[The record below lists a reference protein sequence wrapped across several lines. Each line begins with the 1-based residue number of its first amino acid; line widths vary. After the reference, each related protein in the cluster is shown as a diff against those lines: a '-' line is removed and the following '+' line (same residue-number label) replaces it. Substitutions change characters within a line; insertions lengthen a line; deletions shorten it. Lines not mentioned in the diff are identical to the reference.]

1 MASTPIL
8 EPYIEKDYDINFKLS
23 IFEAFLLIFIAEL
36 GDKTFI
42 MLIILQLKSNCITVF
57 VSSLFAELLMNFL
70 AIVMGYFIDFLLYK
84 NLIDYIGILISF
96 MYGLFLLG
104 SSFREENISFATEL
118 VLNQKN
124 YETSF
129 TELLEESKIEKN
141 EETRKNQRYP
151 LNAKLETI
159 SEVDASKEETKHFK
173 ITKEGYSFPKIENTS
188 SNMNSNNTNNSST
201 SSNPNVQ
208 LKRNDTEL
216 EIALNEILDK
226 NKENEEDKKLDINV
240 FWTIFKTMILSEFF
254 DRTQISTLS
263 MSSIFNF
270 SGVLIGSSIALTIT
284 CYLGA
289 YQGKN
294 MIKILKEKVLSFI
307 LGCIFIAY
315 AIQVYIGKQ
324 RDSTQTTA
332 PVV

>member
-1 MASTPIL
+1 
-8 EPYIEKDYDINFKLS
+8 
-23 IFEAFLLIFIAEL
+23 
-36 GDKTFI
+36 
-42 MLIILQLKSNCITVF
+42 
-57 VSSLFAELLMNFL
+57 MNFL

-104 SSFREENISFATEL
+104 SSFREENISFAAEL

-141 EETRKNQRYP
+141 EETRKSQRYP

-173 ITKEGYSFPKIENTS
+173 IKKEGYSFPKIENTNNNLNTS
-188 SNMNSNNTNNSST
+188 YNSNTT
-201 SSNPNVQ
+201 PSNPNVQ
-208 LKRNDTEL
+208 IKRNDTEL

-240 FWTIFKTMILSEFF
+240 FWTIFKTMIISEFF

-315 AIQVYIGKQ
+315 AIQVYIGKKRYNIQ
-324 RDSTQTTA
+324 MA
-332 PVV
+332 NPVV

>member
-1 MASTPIL
+1 MASNPIL

-23 IFEAFLLIFIAEL
+23 IFESFLLILIAEL

-42 MLIILQLKSNCITVF
+42 MLIILQLKSNCVTVF

-141 EETRKNQRYP
+141 EETRKSQRYP

-159 SEVDASKEETKHFK
+159 SEVDASKEETK
-173 ITKEGYSFPKIENTS
+173 
-188 SNMNSNNTNNSST
+188 
-201 SSNPNVQ
+201 Q
-208 LKRNDTEL
+208 
-216 EIALNEILDK
+216 
-226 NKENEEDKKLDINV
+226 
-240 FWTIFKTMILSEFF
+240 
-254 DRTQISTLS
+254 
-263 MSSIFNF
+263 
-270 SGVLIGSSIALTIT
+270 
-284 CYLGA
+284 
-289 YQGKN
+289 
-294 MIKILKEKVLSFI
+294 
-307 LGCIFIAY
+307 
-315 AIQVYIGKQ
+315 
-324 RDSTQTTA
+324 
-332 PVV
+332 